1 MKYIIGSR
9 GSKLALTQTE
19 YVCKR
24 LRDAYPM
31 HTFEIAVIRT
41 KGDKIQDKPLH
52 EIGGKGLFVKEIEDK
67 ILSGEIHMGV
77 HSMKDMPASPASG
90 LIFTKSWKREDP
102 RDVLILREAESLS
115 KLKYGAMIG
124 TGSKRRAFQLKR
136 LRPDLQI
143 VNLRGNVDT
152 RLRKMK
158 EQKLDGIVLAAAGL
172 LRLGMQDYI
181 TQYLEPEEM
190 ISAPA
195 QGILA
200 LEIRKDQI
208 QLKEMLDH
216 FADEETFMQM
226 QGERTFL
233 EEIGGS
239 CHTPSGARCQKD
251 GNSYRLDAVFGDE
264 DGKKLAFTRV
274 FGNDPKQLAKQ
285 AARQIR
291 KKLSGMVYL
300 IGGGPGDPGLITVKG
315 KEILQDADC
324 LIYDRLIPKELLNE
338 TKASCEKIYVG
349 KENHHHTM
357 KQEEINHLL
366 VQKAMEYE
374 KIVRLKGGDPYV
386 FGRGGEE
393 GLFLFEHQI
402 PFKVIPG
409 ISSCIAGP
417 ESAGIPVTH
426 RGVATGFH
434 VVTAHDRKNQLADL
448 DFHSMARSKDTLVF
462 LMGLSKLEEI
472 LNRLLKEGMS
482 EDTKAAVISHAASPN
497 QKVCTG
503 TLTNLSKKVR
513 EEGLTSPAIIVVG
526 EVVSLRS
533 QLKNDDS
540 NRLFLVTK
548 VGEKTS
554 ELTKVLCQDGLWVKE
569 FQTGEICLKQC
580 RWEKKEIEKMD
591 VLIFT
596 SRYGVKSFMKNL
608 KESKLDIRC
617 LSKTKIAVIGK
628 QTAKTLESFG
638 VFADWMP
645 EQAGEDALVNFL
657 KDKISIT
664 DCVWHMKGTMGGE
677 NLKNRLKQICDFH
690 EKILYENVEKTE
702 EEAAQISD
710 YCGISFSCASSVRRF
725 FAKMEEED
733 AKIWKEKMPCFSIGN
748 KTTKQ
753 LRKLGVHKIFQAEE
767 TTYLSMKQKI
777 LEIVQEDKK
786 DEI

>member
-19 YVCKR
+19 YVCKK

-77 HSMKDMPASPASG
+77 HSMKDMPAFPASG
-90 LIFTKSWKREDP
+90 LIFTKPWKREDP
-102 RDVLILREAESLS
+102 RDVLILRKAESLS
-115 KLKYGAMIG
+115 KLKHGATIG

-200 LEIRKDQI
+200 IEIRKDQI

-216 FADEETFMQM
+216 FADEETFIQM

-233 EEIGGS
+233 KEIGGS

-251 GNSYRLDAVFGDE
+251 GNGYRLDAVFGDE
-264 DGKKLAFTRV
+264 DGKKLAFARV

-338 TKASCEKIYVG
+338 IKASCEKIYVG
-349 KENHHHTM
+349 KENHHHMM
-357 KQEEINHLL
+357 KQEEINRLL

-374 KIVRLKGGDPYV
+374 KVVRLKGGDPYV

-426 RGVATGFH
+426 RGIATGFH

-448 DFHSMARSKDTLVF
+448 DFYSMARSKDTLVF

-533 QLKNDDS
+533 QLKNNDS

-554 ELTKVLCQDGLWVKE
+554 KLTKVLRQDGLWVKE
-569 FQTGEICLKQC
+569 FQTGEICLKQYQ
-580 RWEKKEIEKMD
+580 WGKKEIEKMD

-596 SRYGVKSFMKNL
+596 SRYGVESFMKNL

-645 EQAGEDALVNFL
+645 EQAGEDALANFL
-657 KDKISIT
+657 KNKISIT

-677 NLKNRLKQICDFH
+677 DLKDILKQICDFH

-725 FAKMEEED
+725 FAKMEEEE

-777 LEIVQEDKK
+777 LEIVREDKK